1 MSSSPAF
8 NESFKHRFRKGLN
21 RLRRKSR
28 DSSKDANINSTP
40 RIPIN
45 SNTLATNTYS
55 SLERLTSQASSNSLS
70 QAHDLS
76 KELPTTRD
84 NTVQTQIDQSTAL
97 PRIHLSGIEDDSSSN
112 HLTPSVEID
121 LAVVSL
127 DVWSAAY
134 REAVNSLG
142 KDINLAILKGE
153 NLAELFKQLE
163 TIDKEVTQESLF
175 LRGVKYLH
183 SLQVPLDSFKLALD
197 LASPLTSIEPTTS
210 MVFGIIKGVTA
221 IAISISNADLNFAKQ
236 IGQMLEQL
244 SYIDDCDTLG
254 QKTKKIDIHK
264 VVCCMPFESLFNS
277 LQALVLVYQKLL
289 EFYITA
295 FEILT
300 RKGAKL
306 VMRLILKDS
315 HLPDI
320 VKDFLDHAD
329 NLRKLVQK
337 ATWEIV
343 EDIKIMLYDYEIA
356 RWLGSEKMS
365 RQNQY
370 HVSLQE
376 IRVDEA
382 CEFLLEDTKFI
393 DWHHATDSQQ
403 LVILGDMGCGKSVAM
418 AYLIDELRRQNEHQL
433 PQPKIC
439 YHYCRD
445 DETGQAICIFSVL
458 ILSLLGQL
466 SGLKRTF
473 FEWYKQGAASGIELA
488 TNSKQLIEWL
498 LKALETLDRPL
509 FLVIDGL
516 DECDRASRR
525 ILLKSLRDLSQKT
538 PRLKVLLSSRPEE
551 EILQLLSGMA
561 KINLNSDTERD
572 RIIVEKTV
580 ERQLSYLSKPV
591 KVFISQSLSRL
602 AQGSAI
608 WTKMTI
614 ELIEIRGIRA
624 LGPMRAFLEET
635 PQPKQLSKLYA
646 NLLSRY
652 TFKDPENQ
660 KLAIVALEILAITR
674 RPLSILE
681 LAWAVLVDTYE
692 EKDISMDVLSE
703 LVDHQRVIGLIQ
715 PFIAQI
721 DFSDV
726 RKHQVRLVHQS
737 VKEFIFKEL
746 APDSPGP
753 GNLAI
758 STQGEIDQVFIQQ
771 RTESL
776 EAGIMNM
783 CIKYLL
789 LEHVGNADL
798 FSEEQVA
805 IEELPQDFNLLL
817 DDNDESKDYDPYC
830 TWETWEENMIHY
842 LPTERGFGE
851 LFVYASCHWIEHFS
865 AVSTESLL
873 PSLESIENLCQ
884 AGSTRLHNW
893 ITQNCRPKCTI
904 KPRFVF
910 DSSLYDPLSI
920 TSLYGSEDMLRIMLE
935 SSDFQKIKF
944 LPNPAIGAAEQI
956 LQWGD
961 LSRLRLL
968 MRSKIGYQLRNL
980 DFFLLVMKQWSSRMA
995 HNKSRKGWD
1004 VVFDLIDD
1012 VSDIMV
1018 EERWGD
1024 ELFRMAVS
1032 IGCMPMIQRLLDRAY
1047 RTVELRSKLFNRRET
1062 QHQLIAEAVV
1072 GNHVDVLEYLLTQH
1086 DIEAHLHYQ
1095 NSHGEN
1101 VLHLASRFCN
1111 PAIFRS
1117 LVPRCKDIVC
1127 QTDDQNNTVLM
1138 RIIMSPSTAQNRSE
1152 SARILLS
1159 ESGAYERGTF
1169 RDGQQEYLREA
1180 IRLGDIDMCH
1190 TLIRVGKMN
1199 PLLTAIHDDDD
1210 QMILKDKT
1218 SENEQGI
1225 STMLKLLCAHSDEGL
1240 T

>member
-1 MSSSPAF
+1 MPSSPAF
-8 NESFKHRFRKGLN
+8 NESFRHRLRKGLN

-28 DSSKDANINSTP
+28 DSSKDANVNSTSRTP
-40 RIPIN
+40 TNP
-45 SNTLATNTYS
+45 NTLATSTHS
-55 SLERLTSQASSNSLS
+55 SLERLTSQVSSNSLS
-70 QAHDLS
+70 QAHDLP

-84 NTVQTQIDQSTAL
+84 DTTQTQIDQSTAL
-97 PRIHLSGIEDDSSSN
+97 PRIHSSGVQDDSSSN
-112 HLTPSVEID
+112 HLTPGVEID
-121 LAVVSL
+121 SAIVSL

-142 KDINLAILKGE
+142 KDIDSTILKGE

-163 TIDKEVTQESLF
+163 TIDKEVTQESVF

-254 QKTKKIDIHK
+254 QKTNKIDIHK
-264 VVCCMPFESLFNS
+264 
-277 LQALVLVYQKLL
+277 ALVLVYQKLL
-289 EFYITA
+289 EFYVTA

-306 VMRLILKDS
+306 VMKLILKNS

-343 EDIKIMLYDYEIA
+343 EDIKTMLYDYEIG

-382 CEFLLEDTKFI
+382 CKFLLEDIRFI
-393 DWHHATDSQQ
+393 DWCRATNSQQ

-418 AYLIDELRRQNEHQL
+418 AYLIDELHRQNEHQL
-433 PQPKIC
+433 PQPKIF

-473 FEWYKQGAASGIELA
+473 FEWYKQATASGIEPA
-488 TNSKQLIEWL
+488 TNSKQLIGWL
-498 LKALETLDRPL
+498 LKALGTLDRPL

-572 RIIVEKTV
+572 RIIIEKTV
-580 ERQLSYLSKPV
+580 ERQLSHLSKPV
-591 KVFISQSLSRL
+591 KVFISQSLTRL

-624 LGPMRAFLEET
+624 LGPMRAFLEEI

-660 KLAIVALEILAITR
+660 KLAIAALETLAITR

-681 LAWAVLVDTYE
+681 LAWAVLVNTYE
-692 EKDISMDVLSE
+692 EEDISIDVLAE

-715 PFIAQI
+715 PFVAQV

-746 APDSPGP
+746 SPDSPAP
-753 GNLAI
+753 GTLAI
-758 STQGEIDQVFIQQ
+758 SAQGGIDQVFIQQ

-776 EAGIMNM
+776 EAGIMNT

-817 DDNDESKDYDPYC
+817 DDNNESKDYDPYC
-830 TWETWEENMIHY
+830 TWETWEENSIHY

-920 TSLYGSEDMLRIMLE
+920 TSLYGSEDMLRVMLE

-968 MRSKIGYQLRNL
+968 MRSKIGYQIQNL

-995 HNKSRKGWD
+995 YNKSRKGWG
-1004 VVFDLIDD
+1004 VVFDLVDD

-1018 EERWGD
+1018 EERWGN

-1032 IGCMPMIQRLLDRAY
+1032 IGCMPMTQRLLDRAY
-1047 RTVELRSKLFNRRET
+1047 RTVELRSELLNKRES

-1072 GNHVDVLEYLLTQH
+1072 GNHVDVLEYLLAQH
-1086 DIEAHLHYQ
+1086 DIEAHLRYQ

-1111 PAIFRS
+1111 PAIFRC
-1117 LVPRCKDIVC
+1117 LVPLCKDIVC
-1127 QTDDQNNTVLM
+1127 QRDDQNNTVLM
-1138 RIIMSPSTAQNRSE
+1138 RIIMSPSAAQNRSE

-1159 ESGAYERGTF
+1159 ESGADERDTF
-1169 RDGQQEYLREA
+1169 RDEQQEYLREA
-1180 IRLGDIDMCH
+1180 MRIGDIDMCH
-1190 TLIRVGKMN
+1190 ALIRVGKMN
-1199 PLLTAIHDDDD
+1199 PLLVAIHDDND
-1210 QMILKDKT
+1210 QMTLKDKA
-1218 SENEQGI
+1218 SEDETGI
-1225 STMLKLLCAHSDEGL
+1225 SAMLELLCAHSD
-1240 T
+1240 TRSTST

>member
-1 MSSSPAF
+1 MLIQS
-8 NESFKHRFRKGLN
+8 
-21 RLRRKSR
+21 
-28 DSSKDANINSTP
+28 
-40 RIPIN
+40 
-45 SNTLATNTYS
+45 
-55 SLERLTSQASSNSLS
+55 
-70 QAHDLS
+70 DLS
-76 KELPTTRD
+76 
-84 NTVQTQIDQSTAL
+84 
-97 PRIHLSGIEDDSSSN
+97 
-112 HLTPSVEID
+112 
-121 LAVVSL
+121 
-127 DVWSAAY
+127 
-134 REAVNSLG
+134 
-142 KDINLAILKGE
+142 
-153 NLAELFKQLE
+153 
-163 TIDKEVTQESLF
+163 
-175 LRGVKYLH
+175 
-183 SLQVPLDSFKLALD
+183 
-197 LASPLTSIEPTTS
+197 
-210 MVFGIIKGVTA
+210 
-221 IAISISNADLNFAKQ
+221 
-236 IGQMLEQL
+236 
-244 SYIDDCDTLG
+244 
-254 QKTKKIDIHK
+254 
-264 VVCCMPFESLFNS
+264 
-277 LQALVLVYQKLL
+277 LV
-289 EFYITA
+289 
-295 FEILT
+295 
-300 RKGAKL
+300 G
-306 VMRLILKDS
+306 
-315 HLPDI
+315 
-320 VKDFLDHAD
+320 
-329 NLRKLVQK
+329 
-337 ATWEIV
+337 
-343 EDIKIMLYDYEIA
+343 

-382 CEFLLEDTKFI
+382 CKFLLEDTRFI
-393 DWHHATDSQQ
+393 DWCHATDSQQ

-418 AYLIDELRRQNEHQL
+418 AYLIDELHRQNEHQL
-433 PQPKIC
+433 PQPKIF

-445 DETGQAICIFSVL
+445 DETGRAICIFSVL

-466 SGLKRTF
+466 PGLKRTF
-473 FEWYKQGAASGIELA
+473 FEWYKQATASGMEPA
-488 TNSKQLIEWL
+488 MNSRQLIEWL
-498 LKALETLDRPL
+498 LKALETLNRPL

-516 DECDRASRR
+516 DECDRVSRGV
-525 ILLKSLRDLSQKT
+525 LLKSLRDLSQTT

-561 KINLNSDTERD
+561 KINMISDTERD

-591 KVFISQSLSRL
+591 RVLISQSLSRL

-614 ELIEIRGIRA
+614 ELIQIRGIRA
-624 LGPMRAFLEET
+624 LGPMRAFLEEI
-635 PQPKQLSKLYA
+635 PQPKELSKLYA
-646 NLLSRY
+646 NLISRY

-660 KLAIVALEILAITR
+660 ELAIVALEILAITR

-681 LAWAVLVDTYE
+681 LAWAVLVDTYK
-692 EKDISMDVLSE
+692 EKDISMDVLAE
-703 LVDHQRVIGLIQ
+703 LVDHQRIIGLIQ
-715 PFIAQI
+715 PFVAQV
-721 DFSDV
+721 DFSNV

-746 APDSPGP
+746 APDSHAPGTS
-753 GNLAI
+753 AI
-758 STQGEIDQVFIQQ
+758 STQGGIDDVFIQQ

-776 EAGIMNM
+776 EAGIMNT

-789 LEHVGNADL
+789 LKHVGNADL

-817 DDNDESKDYDPYC
+817 DDNNESNDYDPYC
-830 TWETWEENMIHY
+830 TWETWEEDMIHY

-893 ITQNCRPKCTI
+893 ITQNCRPMCTI

-935 SSDFQKIKF
+935 NSDFQNIKF
-944 LPNPAIGAAEQI
+944 LPNPAIGAAQQI

-961 LSRLRLL
+961 LSRLKLL
-968 MRSKIGYQLRNL
+968 MRSKIGYQIRNL
-980 DFFLLVMKQWSSRMA
+980 DFFLLVMKQWSSRIA
-995 HNKSRKGWD
+995 DNKSRKGWD
-1004 VVFDLIDD
+1004 VVFGLVDD

-1018 EERWGD
+1018 EERWGNK
-1024 ELFRMAVS
+1024 LFRVAVS

-1047 RTVELRSKLFNRRET
+1047 RTVELRSEFLDRGET

-1072 GNHVDVLEYLLTQH
+1072 GNHVEVLEYLLAQH
-1086 DIEAHLHYQ
+1086 DIEAHLQYQ
-1095 NSHGEN
+1095 NSHGES

-1138 RIIMSPSTAQNRSE
+1138 RIIMSPSAAQNRSE

-1159 ESGAYERGTF
+1159 EIGADERSTF
-1169 RDGQQEYLREA
+1169 QGEQQEYLEQA
-1180 IRLGDIDMCH
+1180 MRLGDIDMCH
-1190 TLIRVGKMN
+1190 TLIQVGGMN
-1199 PLLTAIHDDDD
+1199 PLLAAMHDDDD
-1210 QMILKDKT
+1210 QMALKDKT

-1225 STMLKLLCAHSDEGL
+1225 STALKLLCAHSDAGS
-1240 T
+1240 TSAR

>member
-8 NESFKHRFRKGLN
+8 NESFEYRLRKGLN

-28 DSSKDANINSTP
+28 DSSKDAHINSTP
-40 RIPIN
+40 KIPTN

-55 SLERLTSQASSNSLS
+55 SLERLTLQASSNSLS

-76 KELPTTRD
+76 KELPTARD
-84 NTVQTQIDQSTAL
+84 DIVHTQIDHCTAL

-112 HLTPSVEID
+112 HLTPGAEID
-121 LAVVSL
+121 LAIVSL

-142 KDINLAILKGE
+142 KDINLTILRSE

-163 TIDKEVTQESLF
+163 TIDKEVTQQSVF
-175 LRGVKYLH
+175 LRGVEYLH
-183 SLQVPLDSFKLALD
+183 SLQVPLDRFKLALD

-221 IAISISNADLNFAKQ
+221 
-236 IGQMLEQL
+236 
-244 SYIDDCDTLG
+244 
-254 QKTKKIDIHK
+254 
-264 VVCCMPFESLFNS
+264 
-277 LQALVLVYQKLL
+277 ALVLVYQKLL

-306 VMRLILKDS
+306 VMSLVLKDS

-343 EDIKIMLYDYEIA
+343 EDIKTMLYDYEIA
-356 RWLGSEKMS
+356 GWLGSEKMS

-393 DWHHATDSQQ
+393 DWYHATDSQQ

-466 SGLKRTF
+466 SGLKRSF
-473 FEWYKQGAASGIELA
+473 FDWYKQGTASGIELA

-551 EILQLLSGMA
+551 EILQLLSGTA
-561 KINLNSDTERD
+561 KINFNFDIERD
-572 RIIVEKTV
+572 RIIVEETV

-591 KVFISQSLSRL
+591 KAFISQSLSRL

-624 LGPMRAFLEET
+624 LGPMRAFLKEI

-681 LAWAVLVDTYE
+681 LAWAVLVGTYD

-715 PFIAQI
+715 PFVAQI

-758 STQGEIDQVFIQQ
+758 STQGGIDQVFIQQ

-776 EAGIMNM
+776 EAGIVNI

-830 TWETWEENMIHY
+830 TWETWEEHMIHY

-865 AVSTESLL
+865 AVSTKSLL

-884 AGSTRLHNW
+884 AGSTRLRNW

-920 TSLYGSEDMLRIMLE
+920 TSLYGSEDMFRIMLE
-935 SSDFQKIKF
+935 SSDFKKSKF
-944 LPNPAIGAAEQI
+944 LPNPAMGAAEQI

-968 MRSKIGYQLRNL
+968 MRSKIGYQIRNL

-1004 VVFDLIDD
+1004 VLFDLIDD

-1018 EERWGD
+1018 EERWGN

-1032 IGCMPMIQRLLDRAY
+1032 IGCMPMIRRLLDESY
-1047 RTVELRSKLFNRRET
+1047 RTVELRSELFDRREA

-1086 DIEAHLHYQ
+1086 DIEAHLQYQ

-1101 VLHLASRFCN
+1101 VLHLASRLCN

-1138 RIIMSPSTAQNRSE
+1138 RIIMSPSATQNRSE

-1159 ESGAYERGTF
+1159 ESGVYATGIF
-1169 RDGQQEYLREA
+1169 RDEQQEYLREA
-1180 IRLGDIDMCH
+1180 MRLGDVDMYH

-1199 PLLTAIHDDDD
+1199 PLPAAIHGDDD
-1210 QMILKDKT
+1210 QITLKDKN
-1218 SENEQGI
+1218 SEN
-1225 STMLKLLCAHSDEGL
+1225 K
-1240 T
+1240 